1 MVFDSMPLYLKLVK
15 KDLIIVPLENLLT
28 ALQQDVNEYSIST
41 SYEYSS
47 KSAVFLGEK
56 EDPPFLCKK
65 KNKL

>member
-1 MVFDSMPLYLKLVK
+1 MVYDSMPLYLKLVK

-41 SYEYSS
+41 SHEYGS

-56 EDPPFLCKK
+56 RGSSFSLLKK
-65 KNKL
+65 K